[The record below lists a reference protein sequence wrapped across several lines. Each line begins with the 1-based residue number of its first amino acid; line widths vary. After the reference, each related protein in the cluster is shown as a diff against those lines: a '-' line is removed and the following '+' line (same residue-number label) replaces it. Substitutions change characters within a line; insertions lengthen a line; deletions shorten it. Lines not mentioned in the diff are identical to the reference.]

1 MEHMEEEPEGEASFV
16 DRHHPLLRITAVGGA
31 AVDVALTLPP
41 TAAFSTKPVGRW
53 SAAEVL
59 ELIQWEVRHMRAG
72 PLNGLLVIDDP
83 QVPTMALT
91 PAGDTRL
98 CEGEGPPWVVSCRLS
113 GAEDGPYH
121 VPGGIR
127 VRMLLDRAYPRTPP
141 EVHFMQTLHHFFIE
155 HDNGLPPTFYE
166 LLEDTGDAGR
176 HTLRATLL
184 LVRIMLQTPLHPCEG
199 CQSQFDA
206 YAQMHQARR
215 RTRPQAR
222 ARTEPLALALAPG
235 PAPAPWP
242 WPWPQPL
249 APALS
254 PAAPASPSRR
264 GWRRSR

>member
-1 MEHMEEEPEGEASFV
+1 MDVQRVDIAVERMEGEPEGEASFV

-31 AVDVALTLPP
+31 AVDVTLTLPP

-113 GAEDGPYH
+113 GAEGTPYH

-141 EVHFMQTLHHFFIE
+141 EVHFMQTLHHFFIDN
-155 HDNGLPPTFYE
+155 DNGLPPIFYE

-184 LVRIMLQTPLHPCEG
+184 LVRIMLQAPLHPCEG

-206 YAQMHQARR
+206 YAQMHQARPSPSPSPTPSPSPGGR
-215 RTRPQAR
+215 SSRAGASAARCGCGLRTRR
-222 ARTEPLALALAPG
+222 RCTT
-235 PAPAPWP
+235 
-242 WPWPQPL
+242 
-249 APALS
+249 S
-254 PAAPASPSRR
+254 ASS
-264 GWRRSR
+264 